1 MPSYKYQVRTAD
13 GRIQTG
19 VVEADDQLGA
29 DKILTEHNY
38 EVLSLEPYKGAQA
51 AAQSFLMFLNRI
63 TNKDMVSAVR
73 MLSVMVSAN
82 VPFTDAIRN
91 ISRQTRNPQ
100 FRIVLS
106 DIASE
111 IEGGARLSEALDKYP
126 KIFSQFFIN
135 MIKSGET
142 TGQLADVMN
151 YLADQQEK
159 DYDMMAKLK
168 GAMMYPAVIVTGM
181 TIAGFVMMVYVVPKL
196 TEVLIESGVEL
207 PLPTKILIG
216 TSGFMQS
223 FWWLI
228 ILGVIAI
235 GTSFSYWIKTDY
247 GAWIWDNTKMRLPV
261 VGQLLRDMYI
271 TRFCQSMA
279 TLMKGG
285 VTMVQALEIAA
296 SVMDNSVWKRLIIQ
310 TIQEVNDGNP
320 LVTAMQREK
329 TIPTMAVQMLA
340 VGEETGRLEEV
351 LHRIGEFYGRSVAT
365 MTANMM
371 TLIEPIIMIVLGLA
385 VGGMVSAIMIPMYKL
400 SSGV

>member
-1 MPSYKYQVRTAD
+1 MPAYKYQVRTTD

-19 VVEADDQLGA
+19 VVEANDQLAA
-29 DKILTEHNY
+29 DKTLTEHNY
-38 EVLSLEPYKGAQA
+38 EVLSLEPYKGVEA

-63 TNKDMVSAVR
+63 TNKDMVAAVR

-82 VPFTDAIRN
+82 VPFTDALRN
-91 ISRQTRNPQ
+91 ISRQTKNPH
-100 FRIVLS
+100 FKLILS
-106 DIASE
+106 DIANE
-111 IEGGARLSEALDKYP
+111 IEGGARLSEAMERYP
-126 KIFSQFFIN
+126 KVFSQFFVN

-142 TGQLADVMN
+142 TGQLAEVMN

-159 DYDMMAKLK
+159 DYDMMSKLK
-168 GAMMYPAVIVTGM
+168 GALMYPAVILVGM
-181 TIAGFVMMVYVVPKL
+181 SVAGFVMMVFVVPKL

-207 PLPTKILIG
+207 PLATKILIG

-223 FWWLI
+223 YWWLV
-228 ILGVIAI
+228 ILGVISLVA
-235 GTSFSYWIKTDY
+235 SFKYWVKTDY
-247 GAWIWDNTKMRLPV
+247 GAWVWDVTKLRLPV

-271 TRFCQSMA
+271 TRFCQAMS

-296 SVMDNSVWKRLIIQ
+296 SVMGNEVWKRLIIE

-320 LVTAMQREK
+320 LITAMQREK
-329 TIPTMAVQMLA
+329 TIPTMAVQMLS

-351 LHRIGEFYGRSVAT
+351 LHRVGEFYGRSVAN

-371 TLIEPIIMIVLGLA
+371 TLIEPIIMIILGLA